1 MPIGGGALD
10 LAAIAAGGQAMKS
23 TTPALPARV
32 WDRFVR
38 FFHWS
43 LVSCVLVNFFL
54 VDDGET
60 LHQWVGYLASGLI
73 VARIVWG
80 FVGSGHARFASFF
93 PTPARLRSHLAAL
106 RSRRSDVH
114 LGHNP
119 LGAVMMLALMA
130 LVLALGL
137 SGFLQTTDAF
147 WGEAWLQELHAVLA
161 SALIGLATVH
171 AAAAIIIGRLEGV
184 SLVGAMITGVKR
196 ARRAAPE
203 SSSSV
208 RHAVATGLRRD

>member
-1 MPIGGGALD
+1 M
-10 LAAIAAGGQAMKS
+10 QS
-23 TTPALPARV
+23 TPPALPARV

-43 LVSCVLVNFFL
+43 LVSCVLINFFL

-60 LHQWVGYLASGLI
+60 LHQWIGYFASGLI

-80 FVGSGHARFASFF
+80 FVGSEHARFTSFF
-93 PTPARLRSHLAAL
+93 PTPARLRAHLAAI
-106 RSRRSDVH
+106 RSGNAGVH

-147 WGEAWLQELHAVLA
+147 WGEEWLQEVHEVLA
-161 SALIGLATVH
+161 SALIGLAGLH
-171 AAAAIIIGRLEGV
+171 AAAAIVMGRLEGV
-184 SLVGAMITGVKR
+184 NLVGAMITGVKR
-196 ARRAAPE
+196 ARRTPPGASP
-203 SSSSV
+203 SV
-208 RHAVATGLRRD
+208 LHPPASGLRRD

>member
-1 MPIGGGALD
+1 M
-10 LAAIAAGGQAMKS
+10 QS

-43 LVSCVLVNFFL
+43 LVTCVLANYFL

-60 LHQWVGYLASGLI
+60 LHHWIGYFASVLI

-80 FVGSGHARFASFF
+80 FVGSEYARFTSFF
-93 PTPARLRSHLAAL
+93 PTPARLRAHLAAI
-106 RSRRSDVH
+106 RSGQPGFH
-114 LGHNP
+114 PGHNP
-119 LGAVMMLALMA
+119 LGAVMMLALMV

-147 WGEAWLQELHAVLA
+147 WGEEWLQEVHEMLA
-161 SALIGLATVH
+161 SALIALATLH
-171 AAAAIIIGRLEGV
+171 AAAAIIMGRLEGV
-184 SLVGAMITGVKR
+184 SLVAAMITGVKR
-196 ARRAAPE
+196 ARRTAPGA
-203 SSSSV
+203 SASASGP
-208 RHAVATGLRRD
+208 AATGLRRS

>member
-1 MPIGGGALD
+1 M
-10 LAAIAAGGQAMKS
+10 QS
-23 TTPALPARV
+23 TAPALPARV

-43 LVSCVLVNFFL
+43 LVTCVLANYFL

-60 LHQWVGYLASGLI
+60 LHHWIGYFASVLI

-80 FVGSGHARFASFF
+80 FVGSEYARFTSFF
-93 PTPARLRSHLAAL
+93 PTPARLRAHLAAI
-106 RSRRSDVH
+106 RSGQPGFH
-114 LGHNP
+114 PGHNP
-119 LGAVMMLALMA
+119 LGAVMMLALMV

-147 WGEAWLQELHAVLA
+147 WGEEWLQEVHEMLA
-161 SALIGLATVH
+161 SALIALATLH
-171 AAAAIIIGRLEGV
+171 AAAAIIMGRLEGV

-196 ARRAAPE
+196 ARRTAPGA
-203 SSSSV
+203 SASASGP
-208 RHAVATGLRRD
+208 AATGLRRS

>member
-1 MPIGGGALD
+1 MLH
-10 LAAIAAGGQAMKS
+10 IAATGAAGAQSMQS

-43 LVSCVLVNFFL
+43 LVSCVLANYFL

-60 LHQWVGYLASGLI
+60 LHQWIGYFASGLI

-80 FVGSGHARFASFF
+80 FVGSEHARFASFF
-93 PTPARLRSHLAAL
+93 PTPARLRAHLAAI
-106 RSRRSDVH
+106 RSGKPGFH

-119 LGAVMMLALMA
+119 LGAVMMLALMV

-147 WGEAWLQELHAVLA
+147 WGEEWLQEVHEILA
-161 SALIGLATVH
+161 SALIALATLH
-171 AAAAIIIGRLEGV
+171 AAAAIIMGRLEGV
-184 SLVGAMITGVKR
+184 NLVGAMITGVKR
-196 ARRAAPE
+196 ARRAAPGA
-203 SSSSV
+203 SA
-208 RHAVATGLRRD
+208 RPPRQAATGYRRN

>member
-1 MPIGGGALD
+1 M
-10 LAAIAAGGQAMKS
+10 QS
-23 TTPALPARV
+23 TAPALPARV

-43 LVSCVLVNFFL
+43 LVTCVLANYFL

-60 LHQWVGYLASGLI
+60 LHHWIGYFASVLI

-80 FVGSGHARFASFF
+80 FVGSEYARFTSFF
-93 PTPARLRSHLAAL
+93 PTPARLRAHLAAI
-106 RSRRSDVH
+106 RSGQPGFH
-114 LGHNP
+114 PGHNP
-119 LGAVMMLALMA
+119 LGAVMMLALMV

-147 WGEAWLQELHAVLA
+147 WGEEWLQEVLEMLA
-161 SALIGLATVH
+161 SALIALATLH
-171 AAAAIIIGRLEGV
+171 AAAAIIMGRLEGV

-196 ARRAAPE
+196 ARRTAPGA
-203 SSSSV
+203 SASASGP
-208 RHAVATGLRRD
+208 AATGLRRS

>member
-1 MPIGGGALD
+1 M
-10 LAAIAAGGQAMKS
+10 QS
-23 TTPALPARV
+23 TPSALPVRV

-43 LVSCVLVNFFL
+43 LVSCVLLNFFL

-60 LHQWVGYLASGLI
+60 LHQWIGYVASGLV

-80 FVGSGHARFASFF
+80 FVGSEHARFTSFF
-93 PTPARLRSHLAAL
+93 PTPARLRTHVAAL
-106 RSRRSDVH
+106 RSRRSDFH
-114 LGHNP
+114 PGHNP
-119 LGAVMMLALMA
+119 LGAVMMLALMV
-130 LVLALGL
+130 LVLALGI

-147 WGEAWLQELHAVLA
+147 WGEEWLQELHEILA

-171 AAAAIIIGRLEGV
+171 AAAAIIMGRLEGV

-196 ARRAAPE
+196 ARRVAPGSSTSALRQAATE
-203 SSSSV
+203 I
-208 RHAVATGLRRD
+208 RRN